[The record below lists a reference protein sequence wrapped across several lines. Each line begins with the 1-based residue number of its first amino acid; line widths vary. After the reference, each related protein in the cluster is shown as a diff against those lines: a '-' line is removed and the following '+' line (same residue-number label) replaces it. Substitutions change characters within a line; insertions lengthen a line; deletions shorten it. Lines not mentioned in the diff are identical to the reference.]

1 MGYQAPSQNVPR
13 WRLDLRGLCSK
24 SGSLVLS
31 PEKKVD
37 LSRVRFITPG
47 GLVGLACLL
56 ESWIAEHGEVSLVVP
71 DNQDVLGYMHRMDF
85 FKLFEDKISPNKNLS
100 YLNARGRHPADLSE
114 LRRVGSKRAVSEV
127 SEQFYEILDSQGG
140 LQRTKVNHCCKVLT
154 ESLNNVL
161 DHADSSCGA
170 YTAIQ
175 KWSVLDKVAVAVA
188 DAGIGIPHTICNH
201 PKAQQGSLSDS
212 ALIELAAEDQV
223 SRYGLSEQQEE
234 RRGGGLT
241 SALMSVGKGRGGL
254 IIWSKQ
260 GWVQFS
266 GVGRTESAELV
277 HTFEGTCV
285 EAEFPLNGAGM

>member
-1 MGYQAPSQNVPR
+1 MSYQVPNQCVPR

-24 SGSLVLS
+24 ASSYVLS
-31 PEKKVD
+31 PEEKVD

-56 ESWIAEHGEVSLVVP
+56 ESWIEEHGELSLVVP
-71 DNQDVLGYMHRMDF
+71 DNLDVLGYMHRMDF
-85 FKLFEDKISPNKNLS
+85 FELFRDNISLNKSLS
-100 YLNARGRHPADLSE
+100 YLNTRSRHPAGLSE
-114 LRRVGSKRAVSEV
+114 LRRVRSKEAASEV
-127 SEQFYEILDSQGG
+127 SKQFYDILASKGG
-140 LQRTKVNHCCKVLT
+140 LQKTELDYCCEVLT

-161 DHADSSCGA
+161 EHADSPCGA

-188 DAGIGIPHTICNH
+188 DAGVGIPHTICNH
-201 PKAQQGSLSDS
+201 PKAQQGALSDS

-223 SRYGLSEQQEE
+223 SRYVPNEQQEE

-241 SALMSVGKGRGGL
+241 AALRSVGRGRGGL

-260 GWVQFS
+260 GWIQFS
-266 GVGRTESAELV
+266 GVGRTESTELV

-285 EAEFPLNGAGM
+285 EAEFPLNSA